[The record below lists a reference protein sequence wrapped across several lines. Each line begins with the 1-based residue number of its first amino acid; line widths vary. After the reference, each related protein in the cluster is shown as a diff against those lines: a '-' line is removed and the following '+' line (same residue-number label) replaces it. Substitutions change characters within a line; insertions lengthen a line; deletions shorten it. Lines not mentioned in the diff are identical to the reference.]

1 MIAIQ
6 PQSRQ
11 LLGVNQQAYQALKAS
26 MSLDLRRQLLIAVCD
41 NVVLQDQ
48 LAAQLERDLAKGT
61 VTPTDGPANGATAN
75 APSPG
80 IERLLFDAEDG
91 NLPQQVAQWVRHTM
105 LSEGSLPKVQ
115 VLGIEQMTRQPAIA
129 QNYFLRSLE
138 KIEALLPR
146 LNTSL
151 LIWVPWPWLRTI
163 QQSAPTFWNWRNGVY
178 EFVSDPTPTPDRDE
192 PLRLEFPDTLGTSE
206 HSDSENSSGRERLS
220 RSSRQLLSANY
231 HNAQGQDQQE
241 HGDQPRKAPMA
252 DDATTVQSR
261 DSAYPAIASLY
272 GESASDAFESADP
285 GRAAD
290 LSEVADF
297 LEEIESSIKTKS
309 VTAESADATIDI
321 ANDSLQEVPFD
332 LFDDGLDTDN
342 IDIQSLEAPGE
353 LESSILTAD
362 SAEAAPSVRHLPSLG
377 GLQSTVSQG
386 ANVPLSIDEQLPDI
400 EDDVDDLLPELDGLE
415 DSTGDSTADLDA
427 DDWAADDWDSDSWDQ
442 ADSDSERADDI
453 DDSEHVEAA
462 FASLDWNEFGQ
473 SSDNSSDSSGSSS
486 NDALADPL
494 AVEVSEDTLLAVLS
508 DEEIPV
514 NHLRLDQLNLAP
526 SEVEMSEPKM
536 PEMGSI
542 AQSVPLSSTSFES
555 STESTQSEQPTAQAT
570 RLKVGDQRN
579 LKAATGVQVVAVPQ
593 PPQAA
598 QSAAQPAQLQN
609 TQALAAEHF
618 TTGLTYRKQIE
629 SGDRTLETI
638 EAAITAYRNGLDCLE
653 PPHADR
659 ITALNDLGT
668 LYWLKAQQQKDPQ
681 QAAAFMHESIELYQ
695 RALTESDSPQVAQE
709 AQGSSLQNAIIGQL
723 YSNTGAVYTML
734 ATCEDPL
741 ENLTQ
746 AAKTYCQAIPL
757 MSLAKEPEEYATLQ
771 NSLGSVFWK
780 LSHYDSAETY
790 LQQAITAYNEALLGY
805 RPEQQPMDYAA
816 VQNNLGITY
825 WSLAKHERPEFLL
838 KHAVAA
844 YRDALNYRTS
854 EADPAACAI
863 SYNNL
868 ALAYWDL
875 SKHTQNDLA
884 QKSRYQKNAV
894 TAFEAA
900 LNISKLSGALS
911 PMDSAAIY
919 HCLGDVHAQM
929 VETAPSLVE
938 VGESLQKSL
947 YSYIK
952 ATEDLP
958 TDSPAYPGRFGAI
971 VANLRLHYDKLGL
984 EGQQSALNQVPATL
998 LPQVMMTL

>member
-1 MIAIQ
+1 MIAIQPQSRQ

-61 VTPTDGPANGATAN
+61 RSSANGSVNGPVNGSAVSSTAEVTT
-75 APSPG
+75 SPG
-80 IERLLFDAEDG
+80 LERLIFDAEEG

-105 LSEGSLPKVQ
+105 LSEGTLPKVQ

-178 EFVSDPTPTPDRDE
+178 EFVSDPTPTPDRQQRS
-192 PLRLEFPDTLGTSE
+192 PLEQPADRQSLSTNLSSRPSSRRSDSS
-206 HSDSENSSGRERLS
+206 HSDSPSNDRRIDLANLAADLTNDLAIAEQNSTQNSDS
-220 RSSRQLLSANY
+220 TYSA
-231 HNAQGQDQQE
+231 
-241 HGDQPRKAPMA
+241 
-252 DDATTVQSR
+252 
-261 DSAYPAIASLY
+261 ASLY
-272 GESASDAFESADP
+272 GESEPVDISLVSAQNSFPAPNISEAEGVARDRAVVLPEVSTFLDAEDTVEPETPTPDAASDSAIDE
-285 GRAAD
+285 ANNS
-290 LSEVADF
+290 LSE
-297 LEEIESSIKTKS
+297 I
-309 VTAESADATIDI
+309 
-321 ANDSLQEVPFD
+321 PFD
-332 LFDDGLDTDN
+332 LFDDGLELDDLN
-342 IDIQSLEAPGE
+342 PPADGIED
-353 LESSILTAD
+353 LESIILTAD
-362 SAEAAPSVRHLPSLG
+362 SAATSKSTASPHHSLDFG
-377 GLQSTVSQG
+377 GLHSIVSQG
-386 ANVPLSIDEQLPDI
+386 VNVSPPADDDSLATLDELLPDI
-400 EDDVDDLLPELDGLE
+400 DDLAEASDDELY
-415 DSTGDSTADLDA
+415 
-427 DDWAADDWDSDSWDQ
+427 SDSWDDSELDG
-442 ADSDSERADDI
+442 ALDGALDSESDSELDSDFNSKLDSDFGGEDNDI
-453 DDSEHVEAA
+453 DDTASAEAA
-462 FASLDWNEFGQ
+462 FASLDWHDFAQGANREEASVEQ
-473 SSDNSSDSSGSSS
+473 RV
-486 NDALADPL
+486 
-494 AVEVSEDTLLAVLS
+494 VEVSEDTLMAVLS

-514 NHLRLDQLNLAP
+514 NHLRLDELALAP
-526 SEVEMSEPKM
+526 AEIEMSEPEM
-536 PEMGSI
+536 PEI
-542 AQSVPLSSTSFES
+542 VPAD
-555 STESTQSEQPTAQAT
+555 QPSG
-570 RLKVGDQRN
+570 RLKVGDQRD
-579 LKAATGVQVVAVPQ
+579 LKSAVGVQVKTKTLQAPGHQ
-593 PPQAA
+593 KQAA
-598 QSAAQPAQLQN
+598 D
-609 TQALAAEHF
+609 HF
-618 TTGLTYRKQIE
+618 TTGLALRNQIE

-638 EAAITAYRNGLDCLE
+638 EAAITAYESGLNCLTA
-653 PPHADR
+653 PHADR

-668 LYWLKAQQQKDPQ
+668 LYWLKAQQQKDQ
-681 QAAAFMHESIELYQ
+681 QAAAALMHKSIELYQ
-695 RALTESDSPQVAQE
+695 QALTESDSQQPGPVAD
-709 AQGSSLQNAIIGQL
+709 AQGKISGNTQGGIVGQL

-734 ATCEDPL
+734 ATCENPL

-805 RPEQQPMDYAA
+805 KPDRQPMDYAA

-838 KHAVAA
+838 KHAIAA

-854 EADPAACAI
+854 EVDPAACAI

-875 SKHTQNDLA
+875 SKHTDNDLA

-952 ATEDLP
+952 ATENLP

-971 VANLRLHYDKLGL
+971 VANLRLHYEKLGL
-984 EGQQSALNQVPATL
+984 EGQQSALNQVPAAL